1 MKQLYQQIIRLMPY
15 VFWSSVAIVTLMM
28 LVESAPKEDA
38 WRYWDKLQHASI
50 FLILCL
56 AGCLAFK
63 QHKGLI
69 IIGLSVF
76 GAVTEVLQ
84 ETMTTTRTGD
94 VFDWLADVVGIL
106 LCLLIL
112 PFLRRM
118 KPKRL
123 Q

>member
-1 MKQLYQQIIRLMPY
+1 MKQLYQHIIRLMPY
-15 VFWSSVAIVTLMM
+15 FFWSSVAIVTVIM
-28 LVESAPKEDA
+28 LIESAPKEDA
-38 WRYWDKLQHASI
+38 WQYWDKVQHASI

-63 QHKGLI
+63 RHKGLI

-84 ETMTTTRTGD
+84 ETLTTTRTGD
-94 VFDWLADVVGIL
+94 VFDWLADIVGIFI
-106 LCLLIL
+106 CLLIL